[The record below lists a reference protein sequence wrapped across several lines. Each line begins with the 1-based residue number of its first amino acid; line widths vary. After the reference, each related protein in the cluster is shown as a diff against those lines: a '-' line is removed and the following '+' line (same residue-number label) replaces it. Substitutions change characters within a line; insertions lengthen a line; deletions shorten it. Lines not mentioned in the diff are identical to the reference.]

1 MEITI
6 EYTCETEGE
15 EHSGTRS
22 YHASGNA
29 NLVTATI
36 VALRTL
42 QSILVKRYG
51 KRVRITHL
59 DIEITSMQ
67 AY

>member
-6 EYTCETEGE
+6 EYTCETEDE
-15 EHSGTRS
+15 EHSGSRS
-22 YHASGNA
+22 YQASGNA

-42 QSILVKRYG
+42 QNILAKRYG
-51 KRVRITHL
+51 KQVRITDL
-59 DIEITSMQ
+59 DIEITSLQ
-67 AY
+67 PY

>member
-6 EYTCETEGE
+6 GYTCETEDE

-42 QSILVKRYG
+42 QSILYKRYG
-51 KRVRITHL
+51 KHVHITRL
-59 DIEITSMQ
+59 DIDITSPQ
-67 AY
+67 TV